1 MKKIKTY
8 LIHLLGGV
16 TKREA
21 HAARHAQFRQLV
33 EIVPD
38 VMHKALPLGSLIAVK
53 RLKQRADSINGV
65 SADDWCKIIYEA
77 METDIKDYQ
86 KQFNKAN
93 GHEEHENNEPE
104 QTETTDTA
112 NSEADK

>member
-21 HAARHAQFRQLV
+21 LNEHFKNTIKLV
-33 EIVPD
+33 TD
-38 VMHKALPLGSLIAVK
+38 VTGKTLPLGSLVAVK
-53 RLKQRADSINGV
+53 HLKSYAESLNGIP
-65 SADDWCKIIYEA
+65 ADDWCKRMYDALSADVEN
-77 METDIKDYQ
+77 YQ
-86 KQFNKAN
+86 KKLYKAN
-93 GHEEHENNEPE
+93 EHEEHENNEPE

-112 NSEADK
+112 HSETNK

>member
-8 LIHLLGGV
+8 IIHLLGGV

-21 HAARHAQFRQLV
+21 IVAHHVQFRQMM
-33 EIVPD
+33 EIVAD
-38 VMHKALPLGSLIAVK
+38 VTHTALPLGSLIAVK
-53 RLKQRADSINGV
+53 RLKQRADSIYGA
-65 SADDWCKIIYEA
+65 SADDWCKIIYED
-77 METDIKDYQ
+77 MLTDIKDYQ

-104 QTETTDTA
+104 QPETTDTA
-112 NSEADK
+112 HSEADK

>member
-21 HAARHAQFRQLV
+21 FCAHVKKTIELV
-33 EIVPD
+33 TD
-38 VMHKALPLGSLIAVK
+38 VTGKTLPLGSLVAVK
-53 RLKQRADSINGV
+53 HLKKYADSLNGLHADEWCKRMYDAI
-65 SADDWCKIIYEA
+65 SADVENYE
-77 METDIKDYQ
+77 
-86 KQFNKAN
+86 KQFDKAN
-93 GHEEHENNEPE
+93 KHENNESE

-112 NSEADK
+112 PSEADK